1 MRRQRDF
8 RIRQLRRIYD
18 RAEGKFTFN
27 ISYETHTKVTPR
39 SLVVAEA
46 FGLGIDETQRFKV
59 LDAELKIGPQDIV
72 YITGDSGSGK
82 SVLLRA
88 IRADLGDEA
97 IDLSE
102 VAVDAEKPLIETVGV
117 TVEEGL
123 ELLSKVGLND
133 AFLFLRTYN
142 QLSDGQKYRYRIAK
156 LIESCK
162 QWWLMDEFAVC
173 LDRDTAKIIAYNLQ
187 KISRQQGKAVIAAT
201 THSDLQEDLKP
212 SVLVRKRFGEEIQIN
227 YYPNEP
233 ASECSL
239 IKEMR
244 IEKGTKED
252 WQKLSG
258 FHYRGHKVAVPR
270 KIFRLVRGDEL
281 CGVIVYSYPPPACY
295 GRRLVLPRLTIQE
308 MNKQLSIINRVV
320 IHPKYRTI
328 GLGAKL
334 IRETLP
340 LVGTPY
346 VELIAVMAK
355 YSPFAE
361 KAGMQKIAQQQSVE
375 SVSAVSKTL
384 LSLGFNL
391 QLLGSECYIRD
402 KLQNLNAQQIGALK
416 AAFAT
421 SNHPRFKKEF
431 AVNRHQ
437 PFGKTSDYTLALQ
450 NANYEKMAKLI
461 KLVGMLLQTKVY
473 LFWIND

>member
-1 MRRQRDF
+1 
-8 RIRQLRRIYD
+8 
-18 RAEGKFTFN
+18 
-27 ISYETHTKVTPR
+27 
-39 SLVVAEA
+39 VAEA
-46 FGLGIDETQRFKV
+46 FGLGIDEAQKFKV
-59 LDAELKIGPQDIV
+59 LDAELKIGPRDIV

-88 IRADLGDEA
+88 IKADLGEEA
-97 IDLSE
+97 IDLSD
-102 VAVDAEKPLIETVGV
+102 VAVDAEKPLIETVGA

-133 AFLFLRTYN
+133 AFLFLRTYS

-156 LIESCK
+156 LIESGR
-162 QWWLMDEFAVC
+162 QWWLMDEFAAC

-187 KISRQQGKAVIAAT
+187 KIARQQGKAVIAAT

-212 SVLVRKRFGEEIQIN
+212 SVLVHKRFGEEIQIS
-227 YYPNEP
+227 YFPNEP
-233 ASECSL
+233 APECSL
-239 IKEMR
+239 IREMR
-244 IEKGTKED
+244 VEEGTKED

-295 GRRLVLPRLTIQE
+295 GRRMVLPKMTIQE

-320 IHPKYRTI
+320 IHPKYRTA

-334 IRETLP
+334 IRETMP
-340 LVGTPY
+340 LVGTRY

-361 KAGMQKIAQQQSVE
+361 KAGMKKIAQQQTVKSI
-375 SVSAVSKTL
+375 SSISKTL
-384 LSLGFNL
+384 SELGFNS
-391 QLLGSECYIRD
+391 QLLASERYVIAKLESLQPEQID
-402 KLQNLNAQQIGALK
+402 KLK
-416 AAFAT
+416 EAFIKNSHT
-421 SNHPRFKKEF
+421 RFRREF
-431 AVNRHQ
+431 AASRHQ
-437 PFGKTSDYTLALQ
+437 PFGKVADYANSVH
-450 NANYEKMAKLI
+450 NAELPELGKLI
-461 KLVGMLLQTKVY
+461 KLVGLLAQTKVY
-473 LFWIND
+473 LFWDRTIGCSESNDKVILDVKP